1 MKGNCNWVFSSFATA
16 DCILHQSA
24 YTVYVKEGGCK
35 FNEIGKITYSSHIF
49 ACRESAQGT
58 TLDPLKKDTVN
69 TEEKARSS
77 LPLGGQNLFNSLPL

>member
-1 MKGNCNWVFSSFATA
+1 MH
-16 DCILHQSA
+16 I
-24 YTVYVKEGGCK
+24 YVKEGGCK

-49 ACRESAQGT
+49 ACGESCSESAQGT